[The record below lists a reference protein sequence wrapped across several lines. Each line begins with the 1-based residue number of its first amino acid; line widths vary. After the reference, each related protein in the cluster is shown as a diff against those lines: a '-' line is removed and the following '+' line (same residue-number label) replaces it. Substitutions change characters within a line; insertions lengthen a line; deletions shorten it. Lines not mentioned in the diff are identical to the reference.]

1 MDASISRSELTE
13 AAEDGA
19 IKSFLSKYFEALLPN
34 HHHLKERGT
43 WIDPAFRTR
52 S

>member
-1 MDASISRSELTE
+1 MERRIRSELTE

-19 IKSFLSKYFEALLPN
+19 IQLLLSKVFEA
-34 HHHLKERGT
+34 
-43 WIDPAFRTR
+43 F